1 MDMTKI
7 KDTVMAIV
15 NEFVKFL
22 DDLVNKYLTDI
33 KIDLFN

>member
-1 MDMTKI
+1 MDQI
-7 KDTVMAIV
+7 KDTIMAIV

>member
-22 DDLVNKYLTDI
+22 DDLVNKFLGDVE
-33 KIDLFN
+33 IDLFK